1 MSEIILW
8 EDKEYVEMFQQLT
21 ELFRTKELENF
32 NKRPSGTPNIMA
44 KIGNCAGAM
53 SYRIYQ
59 LYGENPEFET
69 VDKNLKIEIPF
80 GEIPEEMILRNRVL
94 LMLANGKHVK
104 GDNVV
109 YVFQEEGFSV
119 YPKVDAVLRRLEE
132 AKIKEFEES
141 EELKLFAET
150 CIARCEPE
158 VQAQNLA
165 LALFKPEI
173 SRQQFIASQKGQP
186 GSQE

>member
-59 LYGENPEFET
+59 LYGENPEFEI
-69 VDKNLKIEIPF
+69 KN
-80 GEIPEEMILRNRVL
+80 
-94 LMLANGKHVK
+94 
-104 GDNVV
+104 GDM
-109 YVFQEEGFSV
+109 
-119 YPKVDAVLRRLEE
+119 K
-132 AKIKEFEES
+132 KIKQLYEDW
-141 EELKLFAET
+141 
-150 CIARCEPE
+150 
-158 VQAQNLA
+158 
-165 LALFKPEI
+165 
-173 SRQQFIASQKGQP
+173 
-186 GSQE
+186 